1 MGDAFEM
8 EAKLDMLEKRLE
20 EAQRER
26 QKTEQRF
33 KKCEREIAELEG
45 VKIEDD
51 RQTTQLNKMVESL
64 ESSLDSYKHRAEE
77 AEQLA
82 DHNLNM
88 FRRKQQELEEMET
101 KLKEGTEVL
110 AKIKKN

>member
-1 MGDAFEM
+1 MDVFEM

-20 EAQRER
+20 EAQKER

-33 KKCEREIAELEG
+33 KKCERYILRKQFNIINVVYPSEIAELEG

-64 ESSLDSYKHRAEE
+64 ESTLDSYK
-77 AEQLA
+77 
-82 DHNLNM
+82 
-88 FRRKQQELEEMET
+88 
-101 KLKEGTEVL
+101 
-110 AKIKKN
+110 